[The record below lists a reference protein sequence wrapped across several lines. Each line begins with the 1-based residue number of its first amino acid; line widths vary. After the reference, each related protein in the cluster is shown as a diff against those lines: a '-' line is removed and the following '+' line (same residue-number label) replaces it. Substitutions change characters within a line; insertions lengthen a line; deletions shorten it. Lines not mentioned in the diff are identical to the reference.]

1 MGYWFMQQGKDENS
15 IRSAVFFTLLFS
27 NIWLT
32 LVNRSFRHT
41 MLTTLRY
48 RNKFVPLIIGV
59 SLLFILILLFVA
71 PVQELFKL
79 GLLEWNE
86 LGYCMLAAMAGTIWM
101 ELIIALRGKR
111 MAALRV

>member
-48 RNKFVPLIIGV
+48 RNKLVPLIIGV
-59 SLLFILILLFVA
+59 SLLFILILLFVP

-79 GLLEWNE
+79 GPLEWHE

-101 ELIIALRGKR
+101 ELVIALRGKR